1 MATIVLSDVGAAIGG
16 GFGGTVL
23 GLSGAVIGRAVGA
36 TLGRV
41 IDQRLM
47 GSGSSVVEVGR
58 VERIRV
64 MGASEGASIGQVSSG
79 VLTID
84 VAATLTG
91 RKFYRVIIP
100 SSPGL

>member
-1 MATIVLSDVGAAIGG
+1 MATIVLSAVGAAIGG
-16 GFGGTVL
+16 SFGGTVL

-64 MGASEGASIGQVSSG
+64 MGA
-79 VLTID
+79 
-84 VAATLTG
+84 
-91 RKFYRVIIP
+91 
-100 SSPGL
+100 